1 MQITRI
7 RLLILCLT
15 ATAALA
21 TATSAQS
28 SSGGVT
34 TTQTTQ
40 NANRDL
46 SDCVQM
52 LDQSIAETRALRS
65 QSAALQALIAAND
78 EVIKRLRSQI
88 EEQQRLIETYERRK
102 GVRVSFLFGLIKIT
116 KY

>member
-1 MQITRI
+1 MQRKRI
-7 RLLILCLT
+7 QLLILSLT
-15 ATAALA
+15 AIAALA

-28 SSGGVT
+28 ASGGAA

-65 QSAALQALIAAND
+65 QSAALQALATANE
-78 EVIKRLRSQI
+78 EVIRKLQFQI
-88 EEQQRLIETYERRK
+88 EEQRKLIELYERRK
-102 GVRVSFLFGLIKIT
+102 GIRVSIFFGLLKIT
-116 KY
+116 KN